1 MSDESDYLL
10 KALALIR
17 ANFHIDPK
25 TLSDEEF
32 GMLFS
37 QAIWLESWR
46 LKNLAEM
53 VTKLFS

>member
-1 MSDESDYLL
+1 MGDEFDYLP
-10 KALALIR
+10 KAMALIR
-17 ANFHIDPK
+17 AHFYVDPK

-53 VTKLFS
+53 VAKLFG